1 MAVQYMNSDTASVEQ
16 GVKCLIYGESGNGKT
31 FLARSLP
38 KETTLVVSVESGV
51 LSLQGAGMH
60 VLKCET
66 FEDVV
71 SVLNAMDTTYAFA
84 QNVLVDSGSEIAEK
98 VLAYHKPKTKEPRQ
112 AYNSMAE
119 HTIML
124 IKLFRDLPRR
134 NVFITAKAETDK
146 DGVTG
151 LMVTT
156 PSMPGRVLTK
166 ELPYLFDEV
175 FYLGVSEVDDGAGK
189 KIRQRYLQ
197 TDRDLTKTAKD
208 RSGKLDFFEP
218 ADLSHI
224 LNKITT
230 GA

>member
-1 MAVQYMNSDTASVEQ
+1 MAVQYMNSDTASVDQ
-16 GVKCLIYGESGNGKT
+16 GVKVLVYGESGNGKT

-38 KETTLVVSVESGV
+38 KDSTLVVSVESGV

-60 VLKCET
+60 VLRCET

-71 SVLNAMDTTYAFA
+71 SVLNEMDTKYAFA
-84 QNVLVDSGSEIAEK
+84 KNVFIDSGSEIAEK

-112 AYNSMAE
+112 AYNAMAE

-124 IKLFRDLPRR
+124 VKMFRDLPRR
-134 NVFITAKAETDK
+134 NVFVTAKAETDK
-146 DGVTG
+146 DGVSG

-175 FYLGVSEVDDGAGK
+175 FYLGVAEMDDGTGK
-189 KIRQRYLQ
+189 KVRQRYLQ
-197 TDRDLTKTAKD
+197 TDRDLNKTAKD
-208 RSGKLDFFEP
+208 RSGKLDFYEP

-224 LNKITT
+224 LNKITQ
-230 GA
+230 GI